1 MGGVWLRICGLPPQT
16 TKDEVSELTRRRAIT
31 IETQDVSTHE
41 CAGRFLV
48 DSMETAKDVLQ
59 RTNYVMRRGSLVKIG
74 LSSEDL
80 VRCHVVTVKNFNSQA
95 VSVKKLYVY
104 SKGHGT
110 VCNVSVEEGQAKV
123 WFFQASEAQ
132 SFMEGLRASNMCT
145 GDPVAES
152 QDRSVGDAQ
161 PMEVIVVA
169 DSDEDMAADSPLAS
183 RFPDTPSPDIGLDVK
198 HIVPL
203 PSNKGADIR
212 PVEPAPTYRHFARK
226 SLGPRNVHKARR
238 LTTSSDEASS
248 NGISSVP
255 EAAATILSPAKAP
268 TIPSP
273 VKTPTG
279 RRSSRS
285 NAQSPVQPKSGSA
298 RSLTKP
304 TNGTKTPSISPTTG
318 TTQSASSLAL
328 DVSNWQ
334 SRAPFIYEYIYC
346 QPSKT
351 IAAHSDR
358 NVDHMLSVAWSKSKS
373 TEAGLTSLYSSLGN
387 HHSCATVSDW
397 SASHSSPRDNSPW
410 SGDMSIITKS
420 QFSLPPRGSM
430 TNSAST
436 LAAFNGLPAGV
447 MHDKQGQDAFQVS
460 VTGFKM
466 HDGGSIL
473 FGCALRSVL
482 VFDAN
487 SLKRKGT
494 LVLLDNIDG
503 VYDVGRDYVV
513 ANSYNGE
520 IGVWKSGSRNH
531 MWRYNDMRRFKAPP
545 EKKAL
550 ITALRVAKNDSGVY
564 AGDSNK
570 GLSYCDFRE
579 RYIGRLSLSQT
590 GVISSIE
597 DAGGSKILVGT
608 YEGDLKLLDTRFM
621 SQGNTSEVCSYET
634 ALHGAGI
641 GAIRMCPQNE
651 NMFACSAGSDVLIYY
666 KEKPAGKQALLFSHQ
681 AHRTLVTDFSWH
693 PSRNNMYTIGSVD
706 IGSKQVPGELQIWRP
721 SDMVMY

>member
-1 MGGVWLRICGLPPQT
+1 MGGVWLQICGLPPQT
-16 TKDEVSELTRRRAIT
+16 TKEEVSELTRRRAIT

-74 LSSEDL
+74 LSTEDL
-80 VRCHVVTVKNFNSQA
+80 VRCHLVTVKNFNWRDF
-95 VSVKKLYVY
+95 SVKKLYSY

-110 VCNVSVEEGQAKV
+110 VCNVSVTEEQAKV

-132 SFMEGLRASNMCT
+132 SFIGGLRESTMCV

-152 QDRSVGDAQ
+152 RDPSVGDAQ
-161 PMEVIVVA
+161 AMEVIVLD
-169 DSDEDMAADSPLAS
+169 DSDENMAADSPPAS
-183 RFPDTPSPDIGLDVK
+183 RFPDTPSPAMGLGERRV
-198 HIVPL
+198 V
-203 PSNKGADIR
+203 
-212 PVEPAPTYRHFARK
+212 PAPIRHFARK
-226 SLGPRNVHKARR
+226 SLAPRNVHKSRR
-238 LTTSSDEASS
+238 LSTSSDESSS
-248 NGISSVP
+248 NSVSQPP
-255 EAAATILSPAKAP
+255 EAATMTLSPAKA
-268 TIPSP
+268 
-273 VKTPTG
+273 PTG

-285 NAQSPVQPKSGSA
+285 DARSPVQSKSSSA
-298 RSLTKP
+298 RASVQPKNGSSRPLTKP
-304 TNGTKTPSISPTTG
+304 TNVTKSLPTPPTSVTSES
-318 TTQSASSLAL
+318 TSSLSL

-346 QPSKT
+346 QPSKS
-351 IAAHSDR
+351 IAVHSDR
-358 NVDHMLSVAWSKSKS
+358 SVDHMLSVAWCKVPQSS
-373 TEAGLTSLYSSLGN
+373 LMSLYSSLGN
-387 HHSCATVSDW
+387 HHACTTVSDW
-397 SASHSSPRDNSPW
+397 SMSHSSPRDDSPW

-420 QFSLPPRGSM
+420 QFTLPPRGSM

-447 MHDKQGQDAFQVS
+447 MHDKQGQDEFQVS
-460 VTGFKM
+460 VTAFKM
-466 HDGGSIL
+466 HDGGNIL

-482 VFDAN
+482 VFDAS

-513 ANSYNGE
+513 ANSVNGE

-531 MWRYNDMRRFKAPP
+531 MWRYNDMRRFKALP
-545 EKKAL
+545 EKRTL
-550 ITALRVAKNDSGVY
+550 ITALRVAKSDKGVY

-579 RYIGRLSLSQT
+579 RYIGRLSSSQT
-590 GVISSIE
+590 GVVSSIE

-621 SQGNTSEVCSYET
+621 SQGNTSEVCSYAT
-634 ALHGAGI
+634 GLYGAGI
-641 GAIRMCPQNE
+641 GAIRMCPHNE

-666 KEKPAGKQALLFSHQ
+666 KEKPASKQSLLFNHQ
-681 AHRTLVTDFSWH
+681 AHRTLVTDFGWH
-693 PSRNNMYTIGSVD
+693 PSRNNIYTIGSVD